1 VFGIALAYFTYGGQ
15 PEHCRVTNPVNA
27 MKFSNLPRSL
37 VRRSALHAL
46 VTALALVALVLF
58 STPARAQIK
67 EPGAHNDYVVE
78 LEPHFLLD
86 YYGYDYYGGFYGQGE
101 AWGVGMRATIPFLKN
116 GPISKINNNMGIG
129 FGLDWA
135 HNGNACGGFYGY
147 YGRGNPYYGYYGDCS
162 FDVFHFPVV
171 VQWNFFLTPI
181 ISVFGEAGIG
191 IRHFHGSV
199 NTPYYCD
206 PVLNP
211 YCDYSYTRVEPLFWG
226 GARFQFGK
234 GSIVSAIVRI
244 GYPYLSA
251 GIGIMI

>member
-1 VFGIALAYFTYGGQ
+1 
-15 PEHCRVTNPVNA
+15 

-46 VTALALVALVLF
+46 ITALALVALVLF

-78 LEPHFLLD
+78 LEPHFILD
-86 YYGYDYYGGFYGQGE
+86 WYDYGYDGYGFYGQGE

-135 HNGNACGGFYGY
+135 HNGDACSGYYY
-147 YGRGNPYYGYYGDCS
+147 YGRNRFYYPGGCS
-162 FDVFHFPVV
+162 FDVFHIPVV

-181 ISVFGEAGIG
+181 ISVFGEVGIG
-191 IRHFHGSV
+191 IRRFHGTI
-199 NTPYYCD
+199 NDPACNPYVYGYD
-206 PVLNP
+206 
-211 YCDYSYTRVEPLFWG
+211 YCDYTHTTAEFLFWG
-226 GARFQFGK
+226 GGRFQFGK